1 MGIKALLESVL
12 KALAMSK
19 DTSINPGVGLVVP
32 RLRDGQSLCH
42 YGSKPLPGRAMVTRP
57 FEYEGVMS
65 RIELSA
71 AEIGW
76 RSGRRSQPQ
85 RT

>member
-1 MGIKALLESVL
+1 ML

-19 DTSINPGVGLVVP
+19 DTFMNSGCVSRRVR
-32 RLRDGQSLCH
+32 RLYDGQFLCH
-42 YGSKPLPGRAMVTRP
+42 YGNKPLPGRAMVTRP
-57 FEYEGVMS
+57 FEYVAVMS
-65 RIELSA
+65 RIEKSG
-71 AEIGW
+71 AEIEW